1 MIHVIKNIKTEEH
14 KMLLIQKNKET
25 LKKNSDKK

>member
-14 KMLLIQKNKET
+14 KNVINTKNKET
-25 LKKNSDKK
+25 KKNSDKK